1 VTGPETFDA
10 VVVGGGFYG
19 ARLAVML
26 RKTGRSVMLV
36 EREPALLARASLRNQ
51 ARVHNGYHYPR
62 SLLTAL
68 RSRLN
73 YERFLDEYADC
84 VDRSFPHYY
93 AIARGISKV
102 TFAQFSE
109 FCRRIGAP
117 LVAAPAPVK
126 RLFDPSRVAAVFD
139 VQECAFD
146 ADKLR
151 ARVGRDLRDAGVD
164 VALETEAV
172 RLDGRGAGGSM
183 TLLTQSRA
191 RESEI
196 ATKLVLNCTYSRLN
210 RLLAESNAPIIPA
223 EHELTEM
230 ALVQP
235 PRELAG
241 AAVTVMDGPFFSLMP
256 YPSRGLFTL
265 SHVRYTPH
273 ASWHERPGEP
283 SVDGDARLASRESR
297 FTHMIRDAQ
306 RYLPVM
312 SGSRYVDSLW
322 EVKTVM
328 PRSEQDDS
336 RPILLQRSTAHP
348 NCFTVLGA
356 KIDSVYDVEEA
367 LAESLGI
374 AEPVTR
380 RRAQSAPRGIA
391 AQRGNE
397 SLISIVAPLELDVT
411 AAAVE
416 AFVSETVIA
425 LRSIVAHYEIVLV
438 DDGLPTEIADRVR
451 ALLARHDFVRLLR
464 LSRHFGEETAITAGL
479 DLAIGDYVIVM
490 LPNMD
495 PPSLI
500 PEFFE
505 RARGDSDIVYGVRLH
520 RKTEPLWYRA
530 GARAFYWY
538 INSVVGAG
546 IPENSTQFRC
556 MTRQVVNAITQIKGP
571 DQYLRLLTSYIG
583 FRKEALPYAPINR
596 TGQPTVRPKADAAH
610 LARALIIDHTTHP
623 LRVVLRM
630 GMVAAALNAVWVI
643 ARPGA
648 GGQALWSALGLFLL
662 TMMIGT
668 TGEYVG
674 ALARRMRDRP
684 AYYVREEHTSSVLLR
699 EERKNVVDATRD
711 IS

>member
-1 VTGPETFDA
+1 
-10 VVVGGGFYG
+10 
-19 ARLAVML
+19 
-26 RKTGRSVMLV
+26 MLV

-73 YERFLDEYADC
+73 YGRFLDEYGDC

-93 AIARGISKV
+93 AIARGVSKV
-102 TFAQFSE
+102 TFAQFTE

-117 LVAAPAPVK
+117 LVSAPSAVK
-126 RLFDPSRVAAVFD
+126 RLFDSSRVDAVFE

-146 ADKLR
+146 ADRLR
-151 ARVGRDLRDAGVD
+151 ARVDRELRDAGVG

-172 RLDGRGAGGSM
+172 RLRTASTGGPMTVVTRGQGGEREIGAG
-183 TLLTQSRA
+183 
-191 RESEI
+191 
-196 ATKLVLNCTYSRLN
+196 LVLNCTYSRLN
-210 RLLAESNAPIIPA
+210 RLLADSNAPIIPA
-223 EHELTEM
+223 KHELTEM
-230 ALVQP
+230 ALVEP

-273 ASWHERPGEP
+273 ASWQEHPGAP
-283 SVDGDARLASRESR
+283 SVDAEARLATRESR
-297 FTHMIRDAQ
+297 FTHMVRDAQ
-306 RYLPVM
+306 RYLPAM

-336 RPILLQRSTAHP
+336 RPILLQQSTTHP
-348 NCFTVLGA
+348 SCYTVLGA

-367 LAESLGI
+367 LAETLGLAAPAARHI
-374 AEPVTR
+374 
-380 RRAQSAPRGIA
+380 AQSAPRGVA
-391 AQRGNE
+391 SLRGNE
-397 SLISIVAPLELDVT
+397 SLISIVAPLATDAT
-411 AAAVE
+411 PAAVE
-416 AFVSETVIA
+416 AFVDETVA
-425 LRSIVAHYEIVLV
+425 VLRRTVTHYEIILV
-438 DDGLPTEIADRVR
+438 DDGAPAETTDRVR
-451 ALLARHDFVRLLR
+451 ALLARHDFVRFLR

-479 DLAIGDYVIVM
+479 DVAIGDYVIVM

-495 PPSLI
+495 PPALI

-505 RARGDSDIVYGVRLH
+505 RVRSDADIVYGVRLH
-520 RKTEPLWYRA
+520 RKSEPLWYRA

-546 IPENSTQFRC
+546 IPEDSTQFRC
-556 MTRQVVNAITQIKGP
+556 MSRQVVNAISQIRGP

-583 FRKEALPYAPINR
+583 FRKQALPYAPINR

-623 LRVVLRM
+623 LRLVLRL
-630 GMVAAALNAVWVI
+630 GMIAAAINVIWV
-643 ARPGA
+643 ATGPGA
-648 GGQALWSALGLFLL
+648 AGQTIGSALGLFLL

-711 IS
+711 GS

>member
-1 VTGPETFDA
+1 VTETFDA

-26 RKTGRSVMLV
+26 RKTGRRVMLV
-36 EREPALLARASLRNQ
+36 EREPSLLARASLRNQ

-73 YERFLDEYADC
+73 YGRFLDEYADC
-84 VDRSFPHYY
+84 IDRSFPHYY
-93 AIARGISKV
+93 AIARGVSKV
-102 TFAQFSE
+102 TFAQFTE

-117 LVAAPAPVK
+117 LVTAPAAVK
-126 RLFDPSRVAAVFD
+126 RLFDASRVDAVFE

-146 ADKLR
+146 ADRLR
-151 ARVGRDLRDAGVD
+151 TRVGRELRDASVD
-164 VALETEAV
+164 
-172 RLDGRGAGGSM
+172 GPGGPM
-183 TLLTQSRA
+183 TVLTTSRA
-191 RESEI
+191 GEREI
-196 ATKLVLNCTYSRLN
+196 AAELVLNCTYSRLN
-210 RLLAESNAPIIPA
+210 RLLADSNAPVIPA
-223 EHELTEM
+223 KHELTEM
-230 ALVQP
+230 ALVEP
-235 PRELAG
+235 PPELAG

-273 ASWHERPGEP
+273 ASWQERPGEP
-283 SVDGDARLASRESR
+283 FVDGDTRLASRTSAFR
-297 FTHMIRDAQ
+297 HMVHDAQ

-336 RPILLQRSTAHP
+336 RPILLQRSTTYP
-348 NCFTVLGA
+348 NCYSVLGA

-367 LAESLGI
+367 LTKSLEL
-374 AEPVTR
+374 AAPVTR
-380 RRAQSAPRGIA
+380 QAAQSAPRGVA
-391 AQRGNE
+391 SQRTNE
-397 SLISIVAPLELDVT
+397 SLISIVAPLATDAT
-411 AAAVE
+411 APAVE
-416 AFVSETVIA
+416 AFVDETVA
-425 LRSIVAHYEIVLV
+425 VLRGIVTHYEIVLV
-438 DDGLPTEIADRVR
+438 DDGAPPETIDRVR

-479 DLAIGDYVIVM
+479 DVAIGDYIIVM

-495 PPSLI
+495 PPLLI

-505 RARGDSDIVYGVRLH
+505 RARSDADIVYGVRLH
-520 RKTEPLWYRA
+520 RKSEPLWYRM
-530 GARAFYWY
+530 GARGFYWY

-623 LRVVLRM
+623 LRFVLRA
-630 GMVAAALNAVWVI
+630 GMVAAGVNAVWV
-643 ARPGA
+643 AMVPNA
-648 GGQALWSALGLFLL
+648 GGQTLWSALGLFLL

-699 EERKNVVDATRD
+699 EDRKNVVDATRD
-711 IS
+711 AS